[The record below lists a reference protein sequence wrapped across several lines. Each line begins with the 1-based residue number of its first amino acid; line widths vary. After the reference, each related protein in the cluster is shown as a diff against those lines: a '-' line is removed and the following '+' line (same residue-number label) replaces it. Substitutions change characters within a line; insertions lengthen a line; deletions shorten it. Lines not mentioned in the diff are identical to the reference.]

1 MSVLVVAKK
10 DFQDGIRSRSLLV
23 LIVVFAVF
31 MAGAAYFF
39 TVIVPPTYLETSGDP
54 RTAAVLY
61 SLFVPTVFLLPIVG
75 TMVGYTAIV
84 GERESGSLKFL
95 LGLPHTRLDVV
106 VGKLLGRSGIITVA
120 VLIGFA
126 VGGVVLYILTTA
138 FSIVDFAIFT
148 SMTIVLGIVFVSIA
162 IAFSAGAHSST
173 VATAGAIA
181 LALLFTV
188 LWNVVILVIRFAAA
202 EFSLIDVSA
211 QSSPEWLTFLTY
223 LDPTRAWEGAL
234 QVLLPDFLPAT
245 GVGSL
250 GVGANPP
257 FYLEEWFGFVIL
269 AFWLVIPLGLAYL
282 RFRSTD
288 L

>member
-1 MSVLVVAKK
+1 VSTLVVAKK
-10 DFQDGIRSRSLLV
+10 EFRDGIRSRSLLV
-23 LIVVFAVF
+23 LVVVFVVF
-31 MAGAAYFF
+31 MVGAAYFF
-39 TVIVPPTYLETSGDP
+39 TVIVPSPSLETSGDP

-61 SLFVPTVFLLPIVG
+61 SLFVPTAFLLPIVG

-84 GERESGSLKFL
+84 SERESGSLKFL

-106 VGKLLGRSGIITVA
+106 VGKLLGRSGIVTVA

-126 VGGVVLYILTTA
+126 VGGVALYALTSA

-148 SMTIVLGIVFVSIA
+148 GMTIVLGIVFVSIA
-162 IAFSAGAHSST
+162 IAFSTGVHSST
-173 VATAGAIA
+173 VAIAGAIT

-188 LWNVVILVIRFAAA
+188 LWNVVILVIRLAAR
-202 EFSLIDVSA
+202 EFSLIDASA
-211 QSSPEWLTFLTY
+211 QSSPDWLAFLTY
-223 LDPTRAWEGAL
+223 LNPTRAFGGAL
-234 QVLLPDFLPAT
+234 QVLLPTFLPSN
-245 GVGSL
+245 GIGSL

-269 AFWLVIPLGLAYL
+269 AFWLVVPLGLAYL
-282 RFRSTD
+282 HFRSTD